1 MSYRVLEIQCHIII
15 CIGEKLLYVML
26 SIETDSLY
34 LYFELCVNGFIRP
47 IFIHVIHE
55 CSFYLYRWE
64 AHTGDHSTDDL
75 RGVTSGPPDCHRL
88 TCRQTSSAARSV
100 KTLVISDCQS
110 SRIIDFKSTYI

>member
-1 MSYRVLEIQCHIII
+1 
-15 CIGEKLLYVML
+15 ML
-26 SIETDSLY
+26 SIETDAFCLE
-34 LYFELCVNGFIRP
+34 FELCMNGFIRP

-64 AHTGDHSTDDL
+64 AYTGDHSTDDL
-75 RGVTSGPPDCHRL
+75 WGVTSGPPDCHRL

-110 SRIIDFKSTYI
+110 STIIDLKSIYI

>member
-1 MSYRVLEIQCHIII
+1 MVLLDQYSY
-15 CIGEKLLYVML
+15 
-26 SIETDSLY
+26 
-34 LYFELCVNGFIRP
+34 

-64 AHTGDHSTDDL
+64 AHTGDHSTDNL

-88 TCRQTSSAARSV
+88 TCRQTSSAAGSV

-110 SRIIDFKSTYI
+110 STIIDLKSIYI